1 MSDIFTAL
9 SSVVKGM
16 ESVLNSNGFKAVY
29 PEGVKKNELPA
40 VTSAGKTTVDF
51 SGEKGTLRLEHF
63 DNKLALLYT
72 DKTGDE
78 ASGSD
83 FARLTLSLLEPGE
96 ADEKDLQYIAEEFS
110 DSVNS
115 KCGAAKEKSSSK
127 TPTPVSKAA
136 AKSGA
141 LSYDPNTL
149 GSRFTVMFPELRN
162 EYKSNVDRHGVF
174 LAEDFFLNYGNKA
187 VLEVIR
193 QNDKLKMKKLFNML
207 NEIYEDGTN
216 ETQSLIAVTILGS
229 LNKDQTLLANC
240 VDYMSKDLCV
250 PVIQVNKYLSSG
262 AGKGARMRLENP
274 PPYKPKKPKK
284 KSAFKEALGL

>member
-83 FARLTLSLLEPGE
+83 FARLTLSL
-96 ADEKDLQYIAEEFS
+96 
-110 DSVNS
+110 
-115 KCGAAKEKSSSK
+115 
-127 TPTPVSKAA
+127 
-136 AKSGA
+136 
-141 LSYDPNTL
+141 
-149 GSRFTVMFPELRN
+149 
-162 EYKSNVDRHGVF
+162 
-174 LAEDFFLNYGNKA
+174 
-187 VLEVIR
+187 
-193 QNDKLKMKKLFNML
+193 
-207 NEIYEDGTN
+207 
-216 ETQSLIAVTILGS
+216 
-229 LNKDQTLLANC
+229 
-240 VDYMSKDLCV
+240 
-250 PVIQVNKYLSSG
+250 
-262 AGKGARMRLENP
+262 
-274 PPYKPKKPKK
+274 
-284 KSAFKEALGL
+284 